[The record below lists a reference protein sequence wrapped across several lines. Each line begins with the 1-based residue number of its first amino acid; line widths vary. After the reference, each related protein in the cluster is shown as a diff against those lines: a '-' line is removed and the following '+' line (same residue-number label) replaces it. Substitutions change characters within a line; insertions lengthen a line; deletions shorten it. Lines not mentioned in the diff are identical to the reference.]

1 MNVSNAEPSA
11 AASAGENPSMSS
23 EAIRNYVTAV
33 DNLLLDVPWRRRREL
48 IADLQEHLGEHPG
61 QIAVEQPQDYAAELR
76 ATAGAVPGGL
86 LSGFRSASWPTPL
99 EWWESVLRGAA
110 LILLALLG
118 YKILDHLSY
127 FVVGDPS
134 SQGPWPGALDAAL
147 QELYPVPAFRGSTGT
162 GLLIYAPL
170 AVVVGQLTTAAVLL
184 RAPQR
189 RPRLRI
195 LSYVSLGIVLV
206 LLGYGAMRSIG

>member
-1 MNVSNAEPSA
+1 MSNAEPSA
-11 AASAGENPSMSS
+11 ASAGEKPFVPS

-33 DNLLLDVPWRRRREL
+33 DGLLLDVPWRRRREL
-48 IADLQEHLGEHPG
+48 TTGLQEHLRENPD
-61 QIAVEQPQDYAAELR
+61 QITVEQPEEYAAELR
-76 ATAGAVPGGL
+76 AAAGAVPGGF
-86 LSGFRSASWPTPL
+86 LSGFRSVSWPTPL

-134 SQGPWPGALDAAL
+134 SQGSWPGALDRAL
-147 QELYPVPAFRGSTGT
+147 QTLYPVPAFRGSTGT

-170 AVVVGQLTTAAVLL
+170 AVLVGQLTTAAVLL

-189 RPRLRI
+189 RPTLRI
-195 LSYVSLGIVLV
+195 LSYVSLGIVLAM
-206 LLGYGAMRSIG
+206 LGYGAMRSFA

>member
-11 AASAGENPSMSS
+11 ASAGENPSVSS
-23 EAIRNYVTAV
+23 EDIQNYVTAV
-33 DNLLLDVPWRRRREL
+33 DNYLLDVPWRRRREL
-48 IADLQEHLGEHPG
+48 IADLQEHLRENPE
-61 QIAVEQPQDYAAELR
+61 QITVEQPQDYAAELR
-76 ATAGAVPGGL
+76 AAPGAAPGGL
-86 LSGFRSASWPTPL
+86 LAGFRSASWPTPL

-118 YKILDHLSY
+118 YTILDYLSY

-134 SQGPWPGALDAAL
+134 SQGPWPGAMDSAL
-147 QELYPVPAFRGSTGT
+147 QSLYPVPAFRGSTGN

-170 AVVVGQLTTAAVLL
+170 AVLVGQLTTAAVLL

-189 RPRLRI
+189 RPMLRI
-195 LSYVSLGIVLV
+195 LSYVSLGVVLA
-206 LLGYGAMRSIG
+206 LLGYGAVRSFL

>member
-1 MNVSNAEPSA
+1 MNVSNAEPSVA
-11 AASAGENPSMSS
+11 PAGENPSVPS
-23 EAIRNYVTAV
+23 EVIRNYVTAV

-48 IADLQEHLGEHPG
+48 TTDLQEHLREHPE
-61 QIAVEQPQDYAAELR
+61 QITVEQPQDYAAELR
-76 ATAGAVPGGL
+76 AAAGAVPGGF

-110 LILLALLG
+110 LVLLALLG
-118 YKILDHLSY
+118 YKILDYLSY
-127 FVVGDPS
+127 FVIGDPS
-134 SQGPWPGALDAAL
+134 SQGPWPGTLDRAL

-170 AVVVGQLTTAAVLL
+170 AVLVGQLTTTAVLL

-189 RPRLRI
+189 RSTLRI
-195 LSYVSLGIVLV
+195 LSYISLGIVLV
-206 LLGYGAMRSIG
+206 MLGYGAMRSIG

>member
-1 MNVSNAEPSA
+1 MSNAEPSA
-11 AASAGENPSMSS
+11 VSAGANPS

-33 DNLLLDVPWRRRREL
+33 DDRLLDVPWRRRREL
-48 IADLQEHLGEHPG
+48 IADLREHLREDPG
-61 QIAVEQPQDYAAELR
+61 QITVERPQDYAAELH
-76 ATAGAVPGGL
+76 AAAGAVPGGF
-86 LSGFRSASWPTPL
+86 LSGFRSVSWPTPL

-118 YKILDHLSY
+118 YGVLDHLSY

-134 SQGPWPGALDAAL
+134 SQGSWPGALDSAL
-147 QELYPVPAFRGSTGT
+147 QTLYPVPAFGGSTRT

-170 AVVVGQLTTAAVLL
+170 AVLIGQLTTAAVLL

-189 RPRLRI
+189 RPTLRI
-195 LSYVSLGIVLV
+195 LSYVSLGIVLIV
-206 LLGYGAMRSIG
+206 LGYGAVRSMG

>member
-1 MNVSNAEPSA
+1 MNVSNAEPSVA
-11 AASAGENPSMSS
+11 PAGENPSVSS

-48 IADLQEHLGEHPG
+48 TADLQEHLREHPER
-61 QIAVEQPQDYAAELR
+61 ISVERPEDYAAELR
-76 ATAGAVPGGL
+76 AAAGAVPDGF

-99 EWWESVLRGAA
+99 EWCESVLRGAA

-134 SQGPWPGALDAAL
+134 SQGSWSGALDLAL

-162 GLLIYAPL
+162 GLLIYAPVAVL
-170 AVVVGQLTTAAVLL
+170 AGQLTTAAVLL
-184 RAPQR
+184 RAPR
-189 RPRLRI
+189 RRSMLRI
-195 LSYVSLGIVLV
+195 LSYVSLGVVL
-206 LLGYGAMRSIG
+206 LMLGYGAMRTIG